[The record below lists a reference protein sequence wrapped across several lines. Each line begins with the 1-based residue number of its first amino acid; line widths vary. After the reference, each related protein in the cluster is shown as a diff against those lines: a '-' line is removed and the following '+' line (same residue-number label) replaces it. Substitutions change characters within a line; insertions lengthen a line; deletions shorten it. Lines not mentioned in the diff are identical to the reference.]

1 MEFHVGIRNE
11 NGDIEDVIVYCPD
24 MCAFIGKKGK
34 SFSCTTTGYIETE
47 YVYFNGKAIGI

>member
-11 NGDIEDVIVYCPD
+11 SGDIDDVVIFCPD

-34 SFSCTTTGYIETE
+34 SFSCTTTGSIETE
-47 YVYFNGKAIGI
+47 YVYFNGKSIGT